1 MTKNVIFKGTVQTQP
16 QQDDNSVSCG
26 FFLGNGK
33 NNLPC
38 KVYNPSLAVSVLKY
52 INKGMTLRIMGRLSD
67 LFLIAEHIEIR
78 R

>member
-16 QQDDNSVSCG
+16 QQDDNNVSCG
-26 FFLGNGK
+26 FFLGNDR

-38 KVYNPSLAVSVLKY
+38 KVYNPSLADSVLKY
-52 INKGMTLRIMGRLSD
+52 INKGMTLRVMGRLSD